1 MRARSLVWAVVGSFC
16 VAVCGLALAGTPA
29 LAGSSAPEAPVTEA
43 ASEVGGF
50 SAVLHGELKPGGGAS
65 GYYFAYNAG
74 PSCEGGATTEPGTA
88 DSGQVQSE
96 ASGLLPLTNY
106 TFCLVAT
113 NENGSTFGPGVSFET
128 KRVAPAVEGESFL
141 DVGSSSAQLNAEVN
155 AENVSSEYSFEYATG
170 AEYTASAKYGSVT
183 PAASFG
189 SGHEAVGAPA
199 QLTGLAPGT
208 EYDFRVAVRNTSGEV
223 TRGQNV
229 KFSTLPIGV
238 LNLPDGRVFERVS
251 PVDDGQSEVYTPDAF
266 GLELPRSEGVFAEYH
281 AGGTANE
288 FAVSVDGDGVVYP
301 GAATG
306 GGKSESN
313 DYLATRLPGGGWQ
326 QVDIEPA
333 GRFGAGYFAFSSDLS
348 VGILRALSE
357 HAGVEEG
364 LPPLSPE
371 APGHGY
377 DIFYKHGL
385 EGERYEPFITKADSL
400 HRTPEGPSQLRIV
413 FEGAPADFSQVFFG
427 ANDAL
432 TSDAI
437 EVEHDQYDRYNPEN
451 LYDMAEGQLSLVNVL
466 PNGSSEPSAVFGAP
480 CISHDNGPFCFE
492 PDAGRPEQ
500 EQGGESADLS
510 RAVSVDGSRAFW
522 TDLDTGNLYVREDP
536 ASSDAKTVQVNAAIG
551 GAARFWTASAD
562 GSKVFFTKGLRT
574 YVGEEDG
581 ELYEYELETG
591 RTTDL
596 TPGVEVAGVIGASE
610 DGEYLYYVD
619 SHDNLNLWHDGTST
633 FIARLSEADGGE
645 EIEPIAPYAGATG
658 DWYTSLGKRTAE
670 VTPDGRGL
678 VFMSSQSLKAE
689 GYPSGYHNEG
699 REEVYAYEAED
710 GGRLFC
716 VSCSRSGE
724 APPVGAY
731 GVAAFVPVSWEHTE
745 QLKWISDDGSRVFF
759 DSAEPLVPQDT
770 NGKLDV
776 YEWERDGTGSCQES
790 MGCVYLLSGGQS
802 GSSSWLVGT
811 SASGDD
817 VFIASRAPL
826 VPGDPYDSFAV
837 YDARVGG
844 AQPLAS
850 PVCTGTGCQG
860 LPPAPP
866 IFATPASVTFN
877 GVGNFSPSSTVG
889 SGKAQA
895 KAKGKARSLT
905 RTQKLE
911 SALKACRKKRGHA
924 RSACRVR
931 ARRRYALKP
940 AGKSSIREGK

>member
-1 MRARSLVWAVVGSFC
+1 MRARSLAWAVVGSFC
-16 VAVCGLALAGTPA
+16 VAVCGLALVGAPA

-50 SAVLHGELKPGGGAS
+50 SAVLHGELKLGGGAS
-65 GYYFAYNAG
+65 GYYFAYNTGA
-74 PSCEGGATTEPGTA
+74 SCEGGAATEPGTA
-88 DSGQVQSE
+88 ESGHVHAE
-96 ASGLLPLTNY
+96 ASVLLPLTRY

-128 KRVAPAVEGESFL
+128 ERVSPVVEEESFS
-141 DVGSSSAQLNAEVN
+141 DVGSGSAQLNAEVN
-155 AENVSSEYSFEYATG
+155 AENVVSEYSFEYATG
-170 AEYTASAKYGSVT
+170 AEYAASSKYGFVT
-183 PAASFG
+183 PVTSFG
-189 SGHEAVGAPA
+189 AGHETVGARA
-199 QLTGLAPGT
+199 QLTGLTPST
-208 EYDFRVAVRNTSGEV
+208 EYDFRAVVRNASGEV
-223 TRGQNV
+223 SRGQNV
-229 KFSTLPIGV
+229 KFSTLPLGV

-251 PVDDGQSEVYTPDAF
+251 PADDGQSEVYTPEVF
-266 GLELPRSEGVFAEYH
+266 GLEIPRSEGIFAERH
-281 AGGTANE
+281 GNETANE
-288 FAVSVDGDGVVYP
+288 FAVSLDGDAIVYP
-301 GAATG
+301 GAPTTG
-306 GGKSESN
+306 GEGESN
-313 DYLATRLPGGGWQ
+313 DYRATRSAEGGWQ
-326 QVDIEPA
+326 QTDIEPA
-333 GRFGAGYFAFSSDLS
+333 GRFGAGYLAFSSDLS
-348 VGILRALSE
+348 IGILRSTSE
-357 HAGVEEG
+357 RSEVEDG

-371 APGHGY
+371 APGGGY
-377 DIFYKHGL
+377 KIFYEHAL
-385 EGERYEPFITKADSL
+385 EGENYEPFITKADPL
-400 HRTPEGPSQLRIV
+400 HRTPEGSSRLNIV
-413 FEGAPADFSQVFFG
+413 FEGSSTDFSQVFFG

-432 TSDAI
+432 TGNAI
-437 EVEHDQYDRYNPEN
+437 EVEHDQYARYNAEN
-451 LYDMAEGQLSLVNVL
+451 LYDMERGQLSLVNVL
-466 PNGSSEPSAVFGAP
+466 PDGSSEPNAVFGAP
-480 CISHDNGPFCFE
+480 CISLDNGPFCIQGIQ
-492 PDAGRPEQ
+492 GRGNQ
-500 EQGGESADLS
+500 EHEGEAADLS
-510 RAVSVDGSRAFW
+510 RAISADGSRAFW
-522 TDLDTGNLYVREDP
+522 TDLDTGNLYVREDA
-536 ASSDAKTVQVNAAIG
+536 ASSDAKTAQVNAAIG
-551 GAARFWTASAD
+551 GPARFWTASVN

-591 RTTDL
+591 RTIDL

-633 FIARLSEADGGE
+633 FIATLAATDGGE
-645 EIEPIAPYAGATG
+645 MPEEPIAPYVTVAG
-658 DWYTSLGKRTAE
+658 DWYTGLGKRTAE
-670 VTPDGRGL
+670 VTPDGHGL

-689 GYPSGYHNEG
+689 GYPGGYNNEG

-724 APPVGAY
+724 APPVRAY
-731 GVAAFVPVSWEHTE
+731 GVAAFVPVSWLYTE

-776 YEWERDGTGSCQES
+776 YEWERDGIGSCQES
-790 MGCVYLLSGGQS
+790 TGCVYLLSGGQS
-802 GSSSWLVGT
+802 GSSSWLLGT
-811 SASGDD
+811 SASGND

-844 AQPLAS
+844 VQPPAS

-877 GVGNFSPSSTVG
+877 GVGNFSAPPIVG

-911 SALKACRKKRGHA
+911 NALKACRKKRGHV
-924 RSACRVR
+924 RSACRAR
-931 ARRRYALKP
+931 ARRRYAV
-940 AGKSSIREGK
+940 KSSIREGK